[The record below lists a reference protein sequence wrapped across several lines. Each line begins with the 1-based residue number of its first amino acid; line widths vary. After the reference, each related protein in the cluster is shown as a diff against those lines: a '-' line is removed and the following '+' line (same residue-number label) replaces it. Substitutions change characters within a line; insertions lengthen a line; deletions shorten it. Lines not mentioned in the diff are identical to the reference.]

1 MIPIETFASVALL
14 NLFAV
19 TTMMTIGW
27 SFSVWKQNV
36 NIVDSLWGMGFV
48 LVAWITFFSGI
59 GFGGRRLLIL
69 VLTGC
74 WGLRLAA
81 HLTWRNWGEAEDHRY
96 GQWRRSA
103 SRFWIVSLFKVFW
116 LQALFLWI
124 ISMVLQAAQLSPQ
137 PARFTTLD
145 IIGLLVWT
153 VGFVFESVADW
164 QLARFKADP
173 ANRGRVMDQGL
184 WAWSRHPN
192 YFGEFL
198 VWWGFFLVALT
209 TPGGWWTVISP
220 IIVSLVLLKMTG
232 LPLTEAALKERRPG
246 YSDYIK
252 RTSSFFPRPPKKEAQ

>member
-1 MIPIETFASVALL
+1 MIPIESLIKIALL
-14 NLFAV
+14 NLLAI
-19 TTMMTIGW
+19 TTMMTAGW
-27 SFSVWKQNV
+27 LFSVWKKNV
-36 NIVDSLWGMGFV
+36 NIVDSLWGLGFV
-48 LVAWITFFSGI
+48 LVALITFSAEI
-59 GFGGRRLLIL
+59 GYGGRRLLVL

-74 WGLRLAA
+74 WGLRLAL

-96 GQWRRSA
+96 GMWRNSVDK
-103 SRFWIVSLFKVFW
+103 FWFISLFKVFW

-124 ISMVLQAAQLSPQ
+124 ISLVLQTAQLSPQ
-137 PARFTTLD
+137 PARFTALD
-145 IIGLLVWT
+145 MFGVIVWT
-153 VGFVFESVADW
+153 LGFVFETVADW

-173 ANRGRVMDQGL
+173 ANRGQVMDKGL

-198 VWWGFFLVALT
+198 IWWGFFLVALT

-232 LPLTEAALKERRPG
+232 VPLTETALKERRPG

-252 RTSSFFPRPPKKEAQ
+252 RTSPFFPRPPKKEAQ